1 MAELVGLLVSRC
13 LYWARLGVFP
23 SSNPATC
30 TLKRISWASALPLYG
45 PTRREQWLV
54 SGWNLWGKHCG
65 KQKKKKKIS
74 DTQVPRDL
82 LISKNLGSSTSCKTQ
97 LLKVSRNLK
106 CYSITKTLF
115 PIYIYIYKLKFY
127 YQKVSINLK

>member
-1 MAELVGLLVSRC
+1 MG
-13 LYWARLGVFP
+13 
-23 SSNPATC
+23 N
-30 TLKRISWASALPLYG
+30 
-45 PTRREQWLV
+45 
-54 SGWNLWGKHCG
+54 
-65 KQKKKKKIS
+65 KKKKKIS
-74 DTQVPRDL
+74 DTQAPRDL

-115 PIYIYIYKLKFY
+115 PIYIYIYIYKLKFY

>member
-1 MAELVGLLVSRC
+1 MAELVGLLVSRY
-13 LYWARLGVFP
+13 LYRARLGVFP
-23 SSNPATC
+23 SSSPATC

-54 SGWNLWGKHCG
+54 SGWNPWENTAGN
-65 KQKKKKKIS
+65 QKKRKKIS
-74 DTQVPRDL
+74 NTQVPRDL